1 MDAELFPLLPSQQTQ
16 LLAAAIGRRLVEVER
31 LFWVDL
37 PTFLENSHFP
47 AIEYFAY
54 NSGPVQLHFA
64 EDLIHVLDVWG
75 EQLSIVV
82 LTEPL
87 HGDADTTL
95 YQLSKTGTATP
106 ALKACLGKTCQ
117 DVRIWRLKEEIV
129 SEEAKQ
135 VAISYVFA
143 DSLELFYCIYLHDDL
158 DSDYLL
164 LTENVPRDSAKRFS
178 PSGDRVESCFSIAQ
192 GEYL

>member
-1 MDAELFPLLPSQQTQ
+1 M
-16 LLAAAIGRRLVEVER
+16 
-31 LFWVDL
+31 
-37 PTFLENSHFP
+37 
-47 AIEYFAY
+47 
-54 NSGPVQLHFA
+54 QLHFA

-75 EQLSIVV
+75 EQLWVMVI
-82 LTEPL
+82 TEPL
-87 HGDADTTL
+87 HGDADATL
-95 YQLSKTGTATP
+95 YQLSQTETVHP
-106 ALKACLGKTCQ
+106 SLKACLGKTCQ

-143 DSLELFYCIYLHDDL
+143 NALELFYCIYLHDNL

-164 LTENVPRDSAKRFS
+164 LAENVPR
-178 PSGDRVESCFSIAQ
+178 DRVESCFSIAQ